1 MPPGNMP
8 PKGMPGGMPPNMPP
22 QSGMQSPEGSM
33 NATERA
39 KLLELEQAVAKN
51 PKNIEA
57 QNHLGHFYFDH
68 GLAKDAVK
76 AYQASLALKPDQA
89 DIWTDMG
96 VMQRELSDFQ
106 TAMQSFDRA
115 ISLNPKHEIARFNKG
130 VVLVFDLDRKAD
142 GVAVWKELLAI
153 NPNAKAPNGAPLSKL
168 IGEVEQK

>member
-1 MPPGNMP
+1 MLY
-8 PKGMPGGMPPNMPP
+8 
-22 QSGMQSPEGSM
+22 EVI
-33 NATERA
+33 T
-39 KLLELEQAVAKN
+39 
-51 PKNIEA
+51 
-57 QNHLGHFYFDH
+57 FYFDH